1 MRDGPRRS
9 WAAEPS
15 YDRVLELGEPSATF
29 QPRTFVGSRRLTEQE
44 RLVAAQQRLH
54 GELTLAKVQL
64 AEAREEI
71 GALEP
76 QRAKKGTGVKPLSLG
91 PRRAHHERTKRL
103 GRGQA
108 RRASKRRELL

>member
-1 MRDGPRRS
+1 
-9 WAAEPS
+9 
-15 YDRVLELGEPSATF
+15 
-29 QPRTFVGSRRLTEQE
+29 
-44 RLVAAQQRLH
+44 LH

-108 RRASKRRELL
+108 RRASKRRELLEQSGPASPARATDGRHRSGKVDLVLGTFNEVTRDPNIKTD